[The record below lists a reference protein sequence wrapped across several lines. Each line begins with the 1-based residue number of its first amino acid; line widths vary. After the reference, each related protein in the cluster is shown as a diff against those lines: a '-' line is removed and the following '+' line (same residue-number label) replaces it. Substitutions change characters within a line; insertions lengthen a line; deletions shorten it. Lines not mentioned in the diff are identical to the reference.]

1 LPRGDDRRA
10 GAGGYTAAFAL
21 LAILLPA
28 IILAGLGYVSLR
40 QWETTADALFRAQAR
55 DMAAMAAEKVRMVL
69 ARTEDET
76 LQQLQATLERDGP
89 RPDALREGL
98 ARVPLVEQ
106 LYLFDARGRLVFPA
120 AWAGEDADVV
130 DAVRT
135 VVAEAAAGRL
145 FRRYLRVGGRVVLAT
160 SIASARG
167 DRMVAGI
174 VRNPDALRRDVIEKA
189 LDTLEGPA
197 VLAVLDHG
205 ERPVYARQPLRPS
218 ERVVTVA
225 LGEELPA
232 WQLALYQR
240 AELSPRAAVRRQI
253 TLFSLA
259 LGLLL
264 VVIAA
269 GLLATYRLVRRETQ
283 MAQLKADFVAS
294 VSHDLKTPLSLIRM
308 FAETLELGR
317 VPEGD
322 RQREYYQ
329 VIVRES
335 ERLSRLID
343 NVLDFS
349 RIERGRRRYDIVP
362 TAVGP
367 VVQEAVDAFGH
378 VLAQNGFT
386 VETTLPPDLPDVP
399 MDGDAITQALA
410 NLIDNAIKF
419 SGPRKVLRVA
429 AEAGAGRLAITVADE
444 GIGIPRE
451 EHARI
456 FDKFY
461 RVGRSDTQGRRGSGV
476 GLALVRHIVRAH
488 GGDVSVASEPGRGSR
503 FTLWLPLA
511 PPR

>member
-1 LPRGDDRRA
+1 
-10 GAGGYTAAFAL
+10 
-21 LAILLPA
+21 
-28 IILAGLGYVSLR
+28 
-40 QWETTADALFRAQAR
+40 
-55 DMAAMAAEKVRMVL
+55 
-69 ARTEDET
+69 
-76 LQQLQATLERDGP
+76 
-89 RPDALREGL
+89 
-98 ARVPLVEQ
+98 
-106 LYLFDARGRLVFPA
+106 
-120 AWAGEDADVV
+120 
-130 DAVRT
+130 
-135 VVAEAAAGRL
+135 
-145 FRRYLRVGGRVVLAT
+145 
-160 SIASARG
+160 
-167 DRMVAGI
+167 
-174 VRNPDALRRDVIEKA
+174 
-189 LDTLEGPA
+189 
-197 VLAVLDHG
+197 
-205 ERPVYARQPLRPS
+205 
-218 ERVVTVA
+218 
-225 LGEELPA
+225 
-232 WQLALYQR
+232 
-240 AELSPRAAVRRQI
+240 
-253 TLFSLA
+253 
-259 LGLLL
+259 
-264 VVIAA
+264 
-269 GLLATYRLVRRETQ
+269 

-317 VPEGD
+317 VPEAE
-322 RQREYYQ
+322 RRREYYQ